1 MKTYIFNFMNRKK
14 AVLLFF
20 IIAPVIFTS
29 GCTSYTSSYTMRFFI
44 NETGE
49 PLDGNIFNNGNLLG
63 HSLNGTFTTNIEKL
77 RPGLIALNGTYDNQQ
92 FEFFFEFPEQNL
104 NYSGIE
110 FSVHT
115 NELKSAIFNT
125 SVLDIPELEHEV
137 FSLINEERK
146 KGGIK
151 TLKLN
156 DKISRIARNYSKT
169 LSIEGFHHK
178 DIEGKDVGDRLK
190 ENRIIYTVAAE
201 NLYMLSGLNGSTDIS
216 RAIVNGWMESPGH
229 RSPIMDR
236 DELFS
241 DGGAGM
247 YCEMKT
253 CYAVMVFAGM
263 EHNENVDLGTGY
275 VAFRYLYDPTYPFD
289 FDAPVSIDIDSSENI
304 NIYIVSGK
312 EQYDNFLSNRNYNSI
327 LEIKQ
332 IRVFSRSVV
341 AKKGEGIIIQPGDKS
356 ANINIQ
362 FRYS

>member
-1 MKTYIFNFMNRKK
+1 MNLKKT
-14 AVLLFF
+14 VSLLFIITLIVF
-20 IIAPVIFTS
+20 IS
-29 GCTSYTSSYTMRFFI
+29 GCTSYASSYTMRFFI

-63 HSLNGTFTTNIEKL
+63 YTNSGNFTTSIEKL
-77 RPGLIALNGTYDNQQ
+77 RPGLISLNGTYDNQQ
-92 FEFFFEFPEQNL
+92 FEFFFEFPERDL

-125 SVLDIPELEHEV
+125 SVLDTLELERGV
-137 FSLINEERK
+137 FSLINEERR

-156 DKISRIARNYSKT
+156 DKISQIARNYSKT

-178 DIEGKDVGDRLK
+178 DIEGRDAGDRLK
-190 ENRIIYTVAAE
+190 ENRIFYTVAAE
-201 NLYMLSGLNGSTDIS
+201 NLYMLSGLNGSINIS

-263 EHNENVDLGTGY
+263 EHNENVDLNTGY

-289 FDAPVSIDIDSSENI
+289 FDVPVSIDIDSSENI

-327 LEIKQ
+327 LEGKQ
-332 IRVFSRSVV
+332 IRAFNRTVV
-341 AKKGEGIIIQPGDKS
+341 AKKGEGVIIQPEDKS
-356 ANINIQ
+356 AKINIR

>member
-1 MKTYIFNFMNRKK
+1 MNHKKTI
-14 AVLLFF
+14 LLFL
-20 IIAPVIFTS
+20 IMALVILIS
-29 GCTSYTSSYTMRFFI
+29 GCTSYNSSYTMRFFI
-44 NETGE
+44 NETDE

-63 HSLNGTFTTNIEKL
+63 YTNNGNFTTSIEKL
-77 RPGLIALNGTYDNQQ
+77 RPGLISLNGTYDNQQ
-92 FEFFFEFPEQNL
+92 FEFFFEFPERDL

-115 NELKSAIFNT
+115 NELANAIFNT
-125 SVLDIPELEHEV
+125 SVLNTLELESEI
-137 FSLINEERK
+137 FSLINKERK

-156 DKISRIARNYSKT
+156 DKISWIARNYSKI

-178 DIEGKDVGDRLK
+178 DIEGRDAGDRLK
-190 ENRIIYTVAAE
+190 ENRIFYTVAAE

-216 RAIVNGWMESPGH
+216 RTIVNGWMESPGH

-241 DGGAGM
+241 DGGAGV
-247 YCEMKT
+247 YCEVKT

-263 EHNENVDLGTGY
+263 EHNENIELNTGY

-289 FDAPVSIDIDSSENI
+289 FDVPVSIDIDSSENI

-332 IRVFSRSVV
+332 VRVFSRAII

-356 ANINIQ
+356 AKINIR
-362 FRYS
+362 FRYT